1 MNDHNLLYFYGW
13 WQLSVCLFAFI
24 ALLSIWFHIGKKLQ
38 DRGQVFLAFSILC
51 WSVSGLI
58 TILSLQSLDTS
69 QAQMIFDGSLS
80 ILSLLNSLFILL
92 ALPWFKY
99 IPELIKPLIQSKF
112 WIWIIGV
119 PFVFSLLPTISKMYL
134 AESPSLVSELDVYY
148 STFTLLFLGAVLW
161 ESFAKRHLKSL
172 SYLSLICIMITFF
185 AQVLKLNGNTQN
197 LILFSAIFKSCL
209 IMIFFALALSWVKEI
224 AENVIPDFK
233 LISLDLSKVNDSDG
247 KWKHEIKLTGLPG
260 EPRIFYVSKSNYEL
274 LELFVSKRISND
286 DWLEIKPKAGPI
298 NRSYDINDH
307 NEIKR
312 LLHSILDGLF
322 GKGNWNKE
330 NHVNPL
336 RHTLFEL
343 SPKRE
348 RKIRL
353 RLLPE
358 RLSIKS

>member
-1 MNDHNLLYFYGW
+1 MNDQNLLYFYGW

-24 ALLSIWFHIGKKLQ
+24 ALLSIWFHIGKKLK
-38 DRGQVFLAFSILC
+38 DRGQVFLAFSVLC
-51 WSVSGLI
+51 WSISGLI
-58 TILSLQSLDTS
+58 TILSLQSLGTS

-80 ILSLLNSLFILL
+80 ILSMLNSLFILL

-99 IPELIKPLIQSKF
+99 IPEIIKPLIQSKL

-119 PFVFSLLPTISKMYL
+119 PFLFSLLPTISKMYI

-148 STFTLLFLGAVLW
+148 STFTLLFLGSVLW
-161 ESFAKRHLKSL
+161 ESFAKRQLKSL
-172 SYLSLICIMITFF
+172 SYLSLFCIMITFL
-185 AQVLKLNGNTQN
+185 AQVLKLNDNTQN

-233 LISLDLSKVNDSDG
+233 LLSLSLSKTRDAEN
-247 KWKHEIKLTGLPG
+247 KWNHVVQLAGLPG
-260 EPRIFYVSKSNYEL
+260 DPRIFNITKSNYEL
-274 LELFVSKRISND
+274 LELFVIRRISNE
-286 DWLEIKPKAGPI
+286 DWLEIKPKSSPI
-298 NRSYDINDH
+298 NRSYEINDH

-312 LLHSILDGLF
+312 LLHSILDGAF
-322 GKGNWNKE
+322 GKENWNKE
-330 NHVNPL
+330 NHEIPL
-336 RHTLFEL
+336 RQALFEL

-358 RLSIKS
+358 SLSIKS